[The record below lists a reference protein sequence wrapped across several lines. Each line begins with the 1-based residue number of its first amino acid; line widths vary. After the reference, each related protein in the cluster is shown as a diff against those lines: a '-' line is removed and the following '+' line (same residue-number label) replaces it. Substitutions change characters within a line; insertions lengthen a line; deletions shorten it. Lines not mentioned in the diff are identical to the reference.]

1 MSDENFEE
9 LIDAKD
15 AAEDLLFHAAVS
27 SQIDA
32 DDAQDQFLVNAVLDD
47 MTSDEDFEELIDAK
61 DVTEDLLFHAAV
73 SSQINADDTQDQFF
87 VNVVL
92 DDMMNDEDFE
102 ELIDAKDAIEDLLF
116 HAAVSSQIDAD
127 DARDHDEIEFNVI
140 AFERDDYDLHDRIVA
155 KHDDDVIAS
164 FLTHFVVIVD
174 KDSVT
179 LLKEMTQH
187 FHAVLQL
194 ACSQVR
200 ELMT

>member
-1 MSDENFEE
+1 M
-9 LIDAKD
+9 KD
-15 AAEDLLFHAAVS
+15 VTEDLLFHAAVS

-32 DDAQDQFLVNAVLDD
+32 NDTQDQFLVDTVLDD
-47 MTSDEDFEELIDAK
+47 MTSDEDFKELIDAE

-73 SSQINADDTQDQFF
+73 SSQINADDAQ
-87 VNVVL
+87 
-92 DDMMNDEDFE
+92 
-102 ELIDAKDAIEDLLF
+102 
-116 HAAVSSQIDAD
+116 
-127 DARDHDEIEFNVI
+127 DHDEIELDIV
-140 AFERDDYDLHDRIVA
+140 AFERDDHNLRDQVVTKR
-155 KHDDDVIAS
+155 DDDVIAS

-179 LLKEMTQH
+179 LLKEMIQH